1 MDDTLFLLKTTYT
14 KNKYGVAVPS
24 QEKNEVMCDKKSVS
38 RNEFFSAG
46 RNGLNPQYVFT
57 VFKGDYQGETVCEY
71 NGQTYSIYRTYES
84 DEDCIELYVERKAGT
99 NGEESNSGQS
109 GG

>member
-1 MDDTLFLLKTTYT
+1 MDDTLFLLKTTYM

-24 QEKNEVMCDKKSVS
+24 QEKNEVMCDRQSVS
-38 RNEFFSAG
+38 RNEFFNAG
-46 RNGLNPQYVFT
+46 RNGLNPQCVFT

-84 DEDCIELYVERKAGT
+84 DEDNIELYVERKAGT